1 MDDLEKRKIY
11 NLIQLALQAFQSNK
25 YQINSYTPYYGE
37 NGTSGIKFSVKVNE
51 TELAFFAGFS
61 TDKKYENQLL
71 FGVLKSD
78 CNEKVSKL
86 KHLDDD
92 ENGNKIQEKIKI
104 DTRFTSLEENSQ
116 KEKIS
121 KWLNEQIRTFLS
133 MYSLFNG
140 SLKKSE
146 LMSNVVD

>member
-71 FGVLKSD
+71 FGVLK
-78 CNEKVSKL
+78 
-86 KHLDDD
+86 
-92 ENGNKIQEKIKI
+92 KIKI
-104 DTRFTSLEENSQ
+104 GFIWIKRLY
-116 KEKIS
+116 
-121 KWLNEQIRTFLS
+121 LNV
-133 MYSLFNG
+133 
-140 SLKKSE
+140 SLKSINFLEWMKLNIFAPPE
-146 LMSNVVD
+146 DIIPIVAYLI